1 MVWPIVKL
9 WAQPE
14 PVDLGNARLELVKSR
29 LGASDQGL
37 TQSEAQTRLKQY
49 GYNELPE
56 EKVNSLLKFLS
67 YFRGPIPWMI
77 EIAAAPGEA
86 VYSGSVLKQG
96 KLMPWFMGPEC
107 RTSDDFRNPNAK
119 IAVAR
124 AASHHSPGSRFW
136 SPDHRHLAR
145 RLWNLYGADRVGLGP
160 FHLGIRFGLAPR
172 Q

>member
-1 MVWPIVKL
+1 MWPIVKL
-9 WAQPE
+9 WRNPNLLT
-14 PVDLGNARLELVKSR
+14 LGNARLELVKSR

-56 EKVNSLLKFLS
+56 EKVNPLLKFLS

-96 KLMPWFMGPEC
+96 KIDAL
-107 RTSDDFRNPNAK
+107 
-119 IAVAR
+119 V
-124 AASHHSPGSRFW
+124 
-136 SPDHRHLAR
+136 
-145 RLWNLYGADRVGLGP
+145 YGTGVQD
-160 FHLGIRFGLAPR
+160 I
-172 Q
+172 

>member
-1 MVWPIVKL
+1 MWPIVKL

-56 EKVNSLLKFLS
+56 EKVNPLLKFLS

-77 EIAAAPGEA
+77 EIAAAPGE
-86 VYSGSVLKQG
+86 SCL
-96 KLMPWFMGPEC
+96 L
-107 RTSDDFRNPNAK
+107 
-119 IAVAR
+119 
-124 AASHHSPGSRFW
+124 
-136 SPDHRHLAR
+136 
-145 RLWNLYGADRVGLGP
+145 
-160 FHLGIRFGLAPR
+160 RFGFEAGEIDALVYGTGV
-172 Q
+172 QDI